1 MPELADCR
9 ITVLCDVTNPLLG
22 ATGAT
27 YTYGPQ
33 KGATPEICAEL
44 EAGMKHYAQVV
55 ENTIGRNIADFPRR
69 GCGGWIGR
77 GAGRRAEGDAEKR
90 H

>member
-44 EAGMKHYAQVV
+44 EAGMKH
-55 ENTIGRNIADFPRR
+55 
-69 GCGGWIGR
+69 
-77 GAGRRAEGDAEKR
+77 
-90 H
+90 